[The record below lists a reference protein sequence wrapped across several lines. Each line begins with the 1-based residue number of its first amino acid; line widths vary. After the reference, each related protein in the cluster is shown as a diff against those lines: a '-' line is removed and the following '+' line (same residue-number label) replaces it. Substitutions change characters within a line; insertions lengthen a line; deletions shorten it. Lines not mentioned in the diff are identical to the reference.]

1 MKGLLRT
8 NMKNSKQ
15 IKKQSGISPKRL
27 AELRRA
33 TLIASAGAS
42 TRLEG
47 SRLSDKEVE
56 QMANIVFGR
65 K

>member
-1 MKGLLRT
+1 MTKAKT
-8 NMKNSKQ
+8 
-15 IKKQSGISPKRL
+15 IKKNIGISPERL

-47 SRLSDKEVE
+47 SKLSDREVE
-56 QMANIVFGR
+56 RIASIVFGR